1 MVILAKGFI
10 DQSKTISAKSGIS
23 ENNVVFTMQ
32 PAAGV
37 KK

>member
-10 DQSKTISAKSGIS
+10 EQTRAVSAKSGIS
-23 ENNVVFTMQ
+23 EDNVVFRML
-32 PAAGV
+32 PATGG